1 VIQGVASGEYAIG
14 MTLEDGALRFIQ
26 GGAPVRIIYPSEGAS
41 MLPDAMAL
49 VARGPNPQ
57 GGRLVLDFITSAEA
71 QAMMARQFG
80 RRPIRNDVAGP
91 EQLPPITA
99 IRVHNMPMEWASAN
113 RRAIMD
119 RYTGLVRR

>member
-1 VIQGVASGEYAIG
+1 
-14 MTLEDGALRFIQ
+14 
-26 GGAPVRIIYPSEGAS
+26 

-49 VARGPNPQ
+49 VAHGPNPQ
-57 GGRLVLDFITSAEA
+57 GGRLVLDFITSVEG
-71 QAMMARQFG
+71 QTMLSQQFG

-91 EQLPPITA
+91 NGLPPITS

-119 RYTGLVRR
+119 RYTSLVRR